1 MSVTHTRILAS
12 LTAGLLGGTV
22 LIAQQSTGTFKGR
35 VTDKATGAAKA
46 GVTVTAENVG
56 TGFVRTTVTNA
67 EGGFRLPVM
76 PLGSYRFSFKSQ
88 DSVASLARQCALGQ
102 EIDASVA
109 MAPAQQATVTV
120 VASIDSVAE
129 TNVSS
134 AEVGVNVTSE
144 RLESL
149 PVLSRNVVQAA
160 VLAPGV
166 QLVQGGNV
174 DPTKKASTY
183 MTTGDGQGR
192 GTNFNIDGGDN
203 NSTDVGGYVSS
214 IPIDAVGE
222 FQVVTN
228 QYKAEF
234 GRSNAGFL
242 NVVSKAG
249 SNTFAGVASAQFTN
263 QGFRAM
269 TADEGDKKDN
279 SSLSFGATVSG
290 PLLKD
295 KLFFMASVEKRDE
308 ESASV
313 TFAPAALALFPEG
326 SALKTKIEQT
336 TLYTRFDWNATPW
349 LQATLTYSY
358 DKNSTPNQSFGFIE
372 GQGGNGSPSLLG
384 GGTNESN
391 RGGLK
396 FVANVS
402 DNMAW
407 ESNLVYFDY
416 KNNIRPNQ
424 DPLGLNSYFFVLER
438 PFAGGPAVDP
448 NTALV
453 MGFDPNS
460 YQNTGI
466 ERFQWRNDLTAIFG
480 AHALKAGFDF
490 QNYTMA
496 DSVTFVPE
504 TGFTNFR
511 IAGIPYGTGFYDS
524 SVQAD
529 VNVARANLAAKGLWP
544 GNTIKQY
551 AFYLQDDWT
560 LNPRWTLYA
569 GFRADK
575 DTSFEFAQQD
585 FIKQIY
591 RDIYATSPSFIRG
604 ATPPKDKTYFS
615 PRLQV
620 VWRPKGDETQAY
632 KLGYGRFVANVVDNI
647 TGFARTLMAPSNGA
661 PGRIR
666 NLAAVAAGA
675 SSGASDASAASFSQG
690 STIAMING
698 HAVILPADLTPYNYA
713 HDINGLRTYFST
725 TVNSWLLPGSFST
738 AGKQLLA
745 SDFRYP
751 ETDTFSLSGAW
762 RFGPQHSLEL
772 TYLYS
777 KTKYASVNV
786 VSDSSYYALDPTE
799 TPIPEVSSIGP
810 GGAEMADT
818 LFLSNQQAESHQ
830 IQAKY
835 AFTAPRW
842 NVLVNVVA
850 KNARSSYGG
859 AGGAFDQQRGADF
872 YGGATNYPWYTNP
885 MRPAHGSEKLS
896 GSFSVTYKAQWGTH
910 FGLLGTWHGPKIYD
924 INLGYNPD
932 LGPVGFVDNANP
944 NPIVTQGEGNWALD
958 MSLRLSHAF
967 KVGSKVSVE
976 PFLQVQNLLNNYDYG
991 SNYGNS
997 IFDGSGNYLGNVGQ
1011 RFHGFAINQPRTIAI
1026 GVRATF

>member
-1 MSVTHTRILAS
+1 MSGNSTRILAG
-12 LTAGLLGGTV
+12 LAAGLLGGTV
-22 LIAQQSTGTFKGR
+22 LMAQQSTGTFKGR
-35 VTDKATGAAKA
+35 VTDKATGAPKA

-56 TGFVRTTVTNA
+56 TGFVRTTTTNA
-67 EGGFRLPVM
+67 EGMFRLPVM
-76 PLGSYRFSFKSQ
+76 PLGSYRFSFKSV
-88 DSVASLARQCALGQ
+88 DSVASLARQCTLGQ
-102 EIDASVA
+102 EVDASVA
-109 MAPAQQATVTV
+109 MAPALQATVAV
-120 VASIDSVAE
+120 VATVDSVSE
-129 TNVSS
+129 NNVTS
-134 AEVGVNVTSE
+134 AEVGVNVSAE

-249 SNTFAGVASAQFTN
+249 SNAFSGVLSAQFTN
-263 QGFRAM
+263 QALRAM
-269 TADEGDKKDN
+269 TADEGDKKD
-279 SSLSFGATVSG
+279 SSTLSLGATVAG
-290 PLLKD
+290 PMLKD
-295 KLFFMASVEKRDE
+295 KLFFMVSAEKRKE
-308 ESASV
+308 EGASA
-313 TFAPAALALFPEG
+313 TFAPAALTLFPEG
-326 SALKTKIEQT
+326 AGIKTKIEQT
-336 TLYTRFDWNATPW
+336 TLYTRFDWNATSW

-358 DKNSTPNQSFGFIE
+358 DKNTTPNQSFGFIE

-384 GGTNESN
+384 GGTNEAN

-396 FVANVS
+396 FVTNIGTNTV
-402 DNMAW
+402 W
-407 ESNLVYFDY
+407 ESNFVYFDY
-416 KNNIRPNQ
+416 KNNIRPNP
-424 DPLGLNSYFFVLER
+424 DPLGKDSYFFVLQR

-448 NTALV
+448 NTALL

-466 ERFQWRNDLTAIFG
+466 KRFQWRNDVTSIFG
-480 AHALKAGFDF
+480 PHAVKTGFDF
-490 QNYTMA
+490 QHYTMA
-496 DSVTFVPE
+496 DAVTFVPN

-511 IAGIPYGTGFYDS
+511 IAGIPYGTGFYAPT
-524 SVQAD
+524 VQAD

-544 GNTIKQY
+544 GDTIKQY

-560 LNPRWTLYA
+560 LNPKWTLYA

-575 DTSFEFAQQD
+575 DTSFEFAQQG

-591 RDIYATSPSFIRG
+591 QDIYATSPLFIRG
-604 ATPPKDKTYFS
+604 ATPPRDRTYIS
-615 PRLQV
+615 PRLQI
-620 VWRPKGDETQAY
+620 VWKPNGDDTQAY
-632 KLGYGRFVANVVDNI
+632 KVGYGRFVANVVDNI
-647 TGFARTLMAPSNGA
+647 TGYARTLMARANGA

-675 SSGASDASAASFSQG
+675 NPGGFDLDAPSFLQN
-690 STIAMING
+690 STIAVING
-698 HAVILPADLTPYNYA
+698 HPVVLPADLTPYNYA
-713 HDINGLRTYFST
+713 NDVNGLRTYFST
-725 TVNSWLLPGSFST
+725 TVDSWLLPGSFST

-745 SDFRYP
+745 SDFSYP

-762 RFGPQHSLEL
+762 KFGPQHSLEI

-777 KTKYASVNV
+777 KTKHASVNV
-786 VSDSSYYALDPTE
+786 VSDSSFYALDPSE

-810 GGAEMADT
+810 GGAEMNDT
-818 LFLSNQQAESHQ
+818 IFYSNQQAESHQ
-830 IQAKY
+830 VQIKY
-835 AFTAPRW
+835 VFTAPRW
-842 NVLVNVVA
+842 NALFNVVA

-859 AGGAFDQQRGADF
+859 AGGAFDLQRGADF
-872 YGGATNYPWYTNP
+872 YGGGTNYAWYTNP

-896 GSFSVTYKAQWGTH
+896 GSFSVTYKADWGTH

-944 NPIVTQGEGNWALD
+944 NPIITQGEGNWALD
-958 MSLRLSHAF
+958 MSLRISHAF
-967 KVGSKVSVE
+967 RFGGKASVE
-976 PFLQVQNLLNNYDYG
+976 PFVQVQNLLNNYDYG
-991 SNYGNS
+991 SNYHNS
-997 IFDGSGNYLGNVGQ
+997 IFDAGGNYLGNTGQ
-1011 RFHGFAINQPRTIAI
+1011 RFQGFAINQPRTLAV
-1026 GVRATF
+1026 GLRATF